1 MTLKQALERAR
12 GALLARGIDDVPLEC
27 QLLLRQASGISR
39 VQLYL
44 NLDRELSSEEEAGF
58 WCLVGRRLS
67 GEPIAYIR
75 GHREFY
81 GLDFSVEPGVLIPR
95 PESELLVEQAI
106 KLAEDGAV
114 SAVAE
119 VGTGC
124 GAVAISLALH
134 LPRAKIYATDI
145 SASALKI
152 ARFNCE
158 KHRVADMVCLL
169 QGDMLHPLPE
179 PVDIIIA
186 NLPYVREAELS
197 QVGSAGFE
205 PLLALNGGL
214 DGLDKIRQLCGQAGD
229 RLRPW
234 GSLLLEIGQGQATA
248 VTALLSRLF
257 PSAEIEVMPDL
268 SGIGRVV
275 RATLTAVS
283 ESSLASAAS

>member
-12 GALLARGIDDVPLEC
+12 GILLAHGIDDAPLEC
-27 QLLLRQASGISR
+27 QLLLRQASGINQ

-44 NLDRELSSEEEAGF
+44 NLDRELDSEEEAAF
-58 WCLVGRRLS
+58 WRLVERRLS
-67 GEPIAYIR
+67 GEPIAYIV

-106 KLAEDGAV
+106 RLAEDGAV

-119 VGTGC
+119 IGTGC

-145 SASALKI
+145 STSALKV

-158 KHRVADMVCLL
+158 KHRVADRVCLL
-169 QGDMLHPLPE
+169 RGNMLHPLPE

-186 NLPYVREAELS
+186 NLPYVREAELP

-205 PLLALNGGL
+205 PLLALNGGV

-229 RLRPW
+229 RLCPQ

-257 PSAEIEVMPDL
+257 PSAEVEVMPDL
-268 SGIGRVV
+268 SSIERVV